1 MKLWKKLTSLLL
13 AAALMIPLAT
23 AAPSEDGSFP
33 DVKGHW
39 AQAEIEKAVAS
50 GWVDGYEDGTFRP
63 ERTITRAE
71 FVKMILDATHLTPGC
86 ETVEWMKENAANMD
100 GWLTSYQPKLNDMN
114 DHWLTTQGWTEAALY
129 SGMVV
134 PSDYNGGN
142 FRPEKPIARYEIA
155 LMVTRA
161 LGQVYEAKAE
171 EDLNIDLP
179 FTDSD
184 TTMSW
189 MKGYIR
195 AASEAGVVN
204 GYPDGSF
211 QPNEASTRAE
221 AVVMVQRMLDVMEE
235 GLDPD
240 IHVVVQYH
248 ILDPYSDE
256 PHRIV
261 QEKAT
266 DAIQL
271 QVVDDVVYA
280 SLLDL
285 YQVRA
290 EMMRENND
298 PYDVDNDP
306 DSLRTLSTFWWPV
319 EQCIGYRNWS
329 GQTDLWDRYQ
339 MGDTKYI
346 MIESPEDDFCAPV
359 RVLYGQ
365 AMIPIYD
372 EKHPNSEAKLYWQSG
387 WNAETQTLT
396 IPVVN
401 RHPYVFGS

>member
-1 MKLWKKLTSLLL
+1 MTLWKKAVALLL
-13 AAALMIPLAT
+13 AATMMVPLAL
-23 AAPSEDGSFP
+23 AAPSAEGSFS
-33 DVKGHW
+33 DVEDHW
-39 AQAEIEKAVAS
+39 AQAEIEKAVAT
-50 GWVDGYEDGTFRP
+50 GWVDGYPDGTFKP
-63 ERTITRAE
+63 EKTITRAE
-71 FVKMILDATHLTPGC
+71 FTKMILDAIHLTPGC
-86 ETVEWMKENAANMD
+86 ETVEWMVDTAKRREGNY
-100 GWLTSYQPKLNDMN
+100 GTTSYEPRLNDMN

-161 LGQVYEAKAE
+161 LGQVYEAKQE
-171 EDLNIDLP
+171 EGKDLP
-179 FTDSD
+179 FTDNEEILD
-184 TTMSW
+184 W
-189 MKGYIR
+189 MKGYVDM
-195 AASEAGVVN
+195 ASEAGVVQ
-204 GYPDGSF
+204 GYPDNSF
-211 QPNEASTRAE
+211 RPNKASTRAE
-221 AVVMVQRMLDVMEE
+221 AVVMVQRMLDEMEQ

-240 IHVVVQYH
+240 IHVVAQYH
-248 ILDPYSDE
+248 IRDPLSDE
-256 PHRIV
+256 KDRIV

-290 EMMRENND
+290 EMMRDNNE
-298 PYDVDNDP
+298 PYDIYNDP
-306 DSLRTLSTFWWPV
+306 DKQTPFWWPV
-319 EQCIGYRNWS
+319 EQRIGYENWL
-329 GQTDLWDRYQ
+329 GQTDMWDRYQ
-339 MGDTKYI
+339 MGDTEYT
-346 MIESPEDDFCAPV
+346 MMGSPEDDFCAPV
-359 RVLYGQ
+359 RALYGQ

-372 EKHPNSEAKLYWQSG
+372 GNHPNSEAKLYWQSG

-401 RHPYVFGS
+401 EHPYLVGS